1 MYNRPLL
8 TISKYWLI
16 AAIFLPFQVPSHAVA
31 ETALTQINLKRD
43 LEFKGLYDLSYGG
56 IVFGRLG
63 VEIEQSAKHYDITT
77 DIITT
82 GVVKFFVPHKSHSTT
97 DATGTDFAY
106 NHILYESN
114 YQTRNKKKYV
124 KIEVKDGKSVE
135 TLVPPDDR
143 SKRPAVP
150 EADKKNA
157 ADPLSFILHVREA
170 LHQAMQ
176 TGQNSFE
183 VKFFDGRRLS
193 LISITLA
200 GKKTIDYGNSKR
212 DTVRIAIKRKPIA
225 GFTTSEIEDYS
236 PKEAPLYAYFS
247 DDEKLMPLMLDLN
260 LWFGVVRATLAK
272 ECRTGESCLL
282 GVRQ

>member
-16 AAIFLPFQVPSHAVA
+16 AAIFLPFLAPSHAVA

-63 VEIEQSAKHYDITT
+63 VEIEQSPKHYDIVT

-97 DATGTDFAY
+97 DATGADFAY

-150 EADKKNA
+150 EADKEKS
-157 ADPLSFILHVREA
+157 ADPLSFILRVREA

-212 DTVRIAIKRKPIA
+212 DTVRIAIKRKPIS
-225 GFTTSEIEDYS
+225 GFTPAEIDDYS

-247 DDEKLMPLMLDLN
+247 NDEKLMPLMLDLN

-282 GVRQ
+282 GVKQ

>member
-1 MYNRPLL
+1 MR
-8 TISKYWLI
+8 KYWLI
-16 AAIFLPFQVPSHAVA
+16 ALLFLPFIAASHARA
-31 ETALTQINLKRD
+31 ESALTPVNLKRD

-56 IVFGRLG
+56 IVFGKLG
-63 VEIEQSAKHYDITT
+63 VEIEQSSKHYDIVT

-97 DATGTDFAY
+97 DATGADFTY
-106 NHILYESN
+106 NHIVYESN

-124 KIEVKDGKSVE
+124 KIEVNDGKSVE

-150 EADKKNA
+150 EADKEKS
-157 ADPLSFILHVREA
+157 ADPLSFILRVREA

-176 TGQNSFE
+176 GGQNSFD

-200 GKKTIDYGNSKR
+200 GKKTISYGNSQR
-212 DTVRIAIKRKPIA
+212 ETVRIAIKRKPIA

-247 DDEKLMPLMLDLN
+247 NDEKLMPLMLDLN
-260 LWFGVVRATLAK
+260 LWFGIVRATLAK

-282 GVRQ
+282 SVKQ